1 MSDSFRETILLFVF
15 SISQI
20 RKKININTLQRYLY
34 LYYITGQFLQ
44 EEVKSEVTVY
54 TDRHF
59 GIKISGF
66 SEEIDRLV
74 ATDFLS
80 RETTTLCPNAK
91 LVNWGNS
98 LSPDGLS
105 AEKLK
110 EIQSF
115 VNLLTSYDDDTV
127 FSLLF
132 EEPSV
137 KSAKNRNIEVSVSN
151 SELSELLNTFYDSI
165 TEQTIEKYDVLS
177 HWLNFIIQHIQND
190 KRGETVD

>member
-1 MSDSFRETILLFVF
+1 
-15 SISQI
+15 
-20 RKKININTLQRYLY
+20 
-34 LYYITGQFLQ
+34 
-44 EEVKSEVTVY
+44 
-54 TDRHF
+54 
-59 GIKISGF
+59 
-66 SEEIDRLV
+66 
-74 ATDFLS
+74 
-80 RETTTLCPNAK
+80 
-91 LVNWGNS
+91 
-98 LSPDGLS
+98 S

-190 KRGETVD
+190 KRGETV

>member
-80 RETTTLCPNAK
+80 RETTTVCPSAK

-132 EEPSV
+132 EEPILDV
-137 KSAKNRNIEVSVSN
+137 QDVPKLEKLTGNKVVD
-151 SELSELLNTFYDSI
+151 LSQKTFD
-165 TEQTIEKYDVLS
+165 E
-177 HWLNFIIQHIQND
+177 FQN
-190 KRGETVD
+190 KGK